1 MSISAKS
8 KIFVVIPAWNEEHRL
23 PETLKKLKKYH
34 PLSQTIVVDDGSSNP
49 IDRYIPDDV
58 IVVRHRVNLGKGMAL
73 KTGCELAIKK
83 KAGIII
89 LMDADGQHDPKEI
102 PSMLKKLNQGFDVVF
117 GARYIG
123 KDMPLFRLL
132 GNRFLNYYAGFLF
145 GLHLHDIWC
154 GYRVFSTDIYPKLS
168 WNSANYSSDVE
179 MAVKAGLGRLKH
191 TEHFVGTIYHEK
203 GSVTGTTLHDGLK
216 LLLDL
221 SFWRLGF
228 I

>member
-1 MSISAKS
+1 MKQYNKYSV
-8 KIFVVIPAWNEEHRL
+8 FTVIPAYNEENRL
-23 PETLKKLKKYH
+23 PRTIKRLSKYH
-34 PLSQTIVVDDGSSNP
+34 PLSQVIVVDDGSSCP
-49 IDRYIPDDV
+49 VKDFLPREV
-58 IVVRHRVNLGKGMAL
+58 IIARHRVNLGKGMAL

-83 KAGIII
+83 GAKIII

-102 PSMLKKLNQGFDVVF
+102 PYFLNKLSQGYDMVF

-123 KDMPLFRLL
+123 RGMPVFRLL
-132 GNRFLNYYAGFLF
+132 GNRFLNYFAGYLF

-154 GYRVFSTDIYPKLS
+154 GYRVFRAEIYPKIS
-168 WNSANYSSDVE
+168 WNSSNYSSDAE
-179 MAVKAGLGRLKH
+179 MAVRVGLNHFRH
-191 TEHFVGTIYHEK
+191 TEHFVGTIYHSK

-221 SFWRLGF
+221 TAWRLGF